1 MLAHNEPTKAAATDA
16 ATTTAAAGLSTS
28 NADASLKTKTHL
40 QVDQLKSSSLGGLQ
54 SSASSTH
61 TVVSNH
67 SHGSSHSHQSHHHSH
82 YPQQSHP
89 GIHHKAYHPDPELLY
104 HDTGIDYNHVLMNR
118 NASVAKLYEDA
129 LRYEEGTIISSAGA
143 LVTSSGKKTGRS
155 PKDKRIVDESSTSED
170 IWWGPVNTKLSEHAF
185 LINHERAVDYLNTRE
200 RLYVFDGYAGWD
212 PKYRIKIR
220 VVCARAYHC
229 LFMRNMLIRP
239 TDEEL
244 EDFGEPDFTILNAG
258 AFPANRYT
266 TGMTSTTSV
275 DINFKRR
282 EMVILGTEYAGEM
295 KKGVFTI
302 MHYLMPK
309 AGVLSLHSSA
319 NQGQEKDDVT
329 LFFGL
334 SGTGKTTLSADPRRH
349 LIGDD
354 EHCWS
359 DKGVF
364 NIEGGCY
371 AKCIDLSE
379 EKEPEIFGAIRFG
392 SVLENVVLDEDTR
405 QVDYKDNSLT
415 ENTRCAYPIE
425 YIPNALIPCMAGH
438 PKNIIML
445 TCDAFGV
452 LPPVS
457 RLTPAQAMYHFISGF
472 TAKMAGTEDGVT
484 EPEATFSACFGQP
497 FLVLHPTQ
505 YATMLASKIEEHKAD
520 VWLINTGWTG
530 GAYGKTGQRI
540 SLKYSRAIID
550 AIHSGELKKA
560 EYQTYPVFGL
570 EIPKAMAGIPGDV
583 LNPAE
588 AWKGAEARKDFEG
601 TVTRLAEL
609 FRENFAKYA
618 DQASEDVIAAGPKV

>member
-1 MLAHNEPTKAAATDA
+1 MM
-16 ATTTAAAGLSTS
+16 S
-28 NADASLKTKTHL
+28 ND
-40 QVDQLKSSSLGGLQ
+40 QVKSFALESGQ
-54 SSASSTH
+54 KSSASSIHTSSSSH
-61 TVVSNH
+61 TVA
-67 SHGSSHSHQSHHHSH
+67 SHGTTASHQSINNNNHHQQQHLHNNHHHH
-82 YPQQSHP
+82 APLPHHPVQSHP
-89 GIHHKAYHPDPELLY
+89 GAHAHLYHPDPEAAY
-104 HDTGIDYNHVLMNR
+104 HDTGIDYNHVLMIR
-118 NASVAKLYEDA
+118 NAAAAKLYEDA
-129 LRYEEGTIISSAGA
+129 LRFEDGTIISSAGA

-155 PKDKRIVDESSTSED
+155 PKDKRIVDESTTSED

-244 EDFGEPDFTILNAG
+244 ETYGEPDFTILNAG

-275 DINFKRR
+275 AINFRR
-282 EMVILGTEYAGEM
+282 KEMVILGTEYAGEM

-319 NQGQEKDDVT
+319 NQGQEPNDVT

-359 DKGVF
+359 DTGVF

-371 AKCIDLSE
+371 AKCIDLSA
-379 EKEPEIFGAIRFG
+379 EKEPEIYGAIRYG

-405 QVDYKDNSLT
+405 EVDYNDCSLT

-425 YIPNALIPCMAGH
+425 YIPNALIPCIGGH
-438 PKNIIML
+438 PRNIIML

-457 RLTPAQAMYHFISGF
+457 RLTPAQAMYHFISGY
-472 TAKMAGTEDGVT
+472 TAKIAGTEEGVT

-497 FLVLHPTQ
+497 FLVLHPTK
-505 YATMLASKIEEHKAD
+505 YASMLADKIREHKAK
-520 VWLINTGWTG
+520 VWLVNTGWAG
-530 GAYGKTGQRI
+530 GDVSLGKRI
-540 SLKYSRAIID
+540 ALKYSRAIID
-550 AIHSGELKKA
+550 AIHAGCLEKQDVQYEK
-560 EYQTYPVFGL
+560 YPVFGL
-570 EIPKAMAGIPGDV
+570 DIPTTVPNVPAEV
-583 LNPAE
+583 LNPRS
-588 AWKGAEARKDFEG
+588 AWGQATNEFDA
-601 TVTRLAEL
+601 TVKKLATL
-609 FRENFAKYA
+609 FNENFAKYA
-618 DQASEDVIAAGPKV
+618 SEASDEVIAAGPKL

>member
-1 MLAHNEPTKAAATDA
+1 MMTNNEQAKAVASSTIKESIS
-16 ATTTAAAGLSTS
+16 TTS
-28 NADASLKTKTHL
+28 SLQIEL
-40 QVDQLKSSSLGGLQ
+40 LKSGQ
-54 SSASSTH
+54 KSSASSIHTSSSSH
-61 TVVSNH
+61 TVA
-67 SHGSSHSHQSHHHSH
+67 SHGTSGSHHSHHHH
-82 YPQQSHP
+82 PMPHHPAQSHP
-89 GIHHKAYHPDPELLY
+89 GAHAHLYHPDPEAAY
-104 HDTGIDYNHVLMNR
+104 HDTGIDYNHVLMIR
-118 NASVAKLYEDA
+118 NAASAKLYEDA
-129 LRYEEGTIISSAGA
+129 LRFEDGTIISSAGA

-155 PKDKRIVDESSTSED
+155 PKDKRIVEEPSTVED

-244 EDFGEPDFTILNAG
+244 EHYGEPDFTILNAG

-275 DINFKRR
+275 AINFRR
-282 EMVILGTEYAGEM
+282 KEMVILGTEYAGEM

-319 NQGQEKDDVT
+319 NQGKDGDVT

-359 DKGVF
+359 DTGVF

-371 AKCIDLSE
+371 AKCIDLSA
-379 EKEPEIFGAIRFG
+379 EKEPEIYGAIRYG
-392 SVLENVVLDEDTR
+392 AVLENVVLDEDTR
-405 QVDYKDNSLT
+405 EVDYNDCSLT

-425 YIPNALIPCMAGH
+425 YIPNALIPCIGGH

-457 RLTPAQAMYHFISGF
+457 RLTPDQAMYHFISGY
-472 TAKMAGTEDGVT
+472 TAKIAGTEEGVT

-497 FLVLHPTQ
+497 FLVLHPTK
-505 YATMLASKIEEHKAD
+505 YASMLADKIRTHKAH
-520 VWLINTGWTG
+520 VWLVNTGWAG
-530 GAYGKTGQRI
+530 GDVRLGKRI
-540 SLKYSRAIID
+540 ALKYSRAIID
-550 AIHSGELKKA
+550 AIHAGALNDV
-560 EYQTYPVFGL
+560 EYEKYPVFGL
-570 EIPKAMAGIPGDV
+570 DIPKTVPNVPAEV
-583 LNPAE
+583 LNPRSAWGAATAE
-588 AWKGAEARKDFEG
+588 FDG
-601 TVTRLAEL
+601 TVHKLASL
-609 FRENFAKYA
+609 FNENFAKYS
-618 DQASEDVIAAGPKV
+618 SEATDEVIAAGPKI